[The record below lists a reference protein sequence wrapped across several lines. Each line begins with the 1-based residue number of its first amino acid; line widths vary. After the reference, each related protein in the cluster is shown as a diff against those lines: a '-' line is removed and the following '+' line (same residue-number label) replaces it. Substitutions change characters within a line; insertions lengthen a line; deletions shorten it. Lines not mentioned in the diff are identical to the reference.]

1 MKRLFLLLTVVLIP
15 ILSQGQEEK
24 PDKKGWIGFSMGAAV
39 PVGDFG
45 LEDGGN
51 AATGFNFTLINF
63 GYKFHPNI
71 GLNTMIT
78 GSVHA
83 SNSGAIIDFGNW
95 AYGGFLVG
103 PIFTLPTKVV
113 EFDLRVL
120 GGMMGVGTTSSVSN
134 NGAGFCYDFGLGFRL
149 NASRLIAFP
158 IYVDYLHTNPSI
170 TLFGNTDNVAV
181 NVINITFGLA
191 FRIR

>member
-1 MKRLFLLLTVVLIP
+1 MKRIFLLLITIVIP
-15 ILSQGQEEK
+15 FLSQGQEEK
-24 PDKKGWIGFSMGAAV
+24 PAKKGWIGFSMGAAI

-51 AATGFNFTLINF
+51 AGTGFNFTLINF

-71 GLNTMIT
+71 GLNAMIT

-83 SNSGAIIDFGNW
+83 SSSGNIVDLGNW

-103 PIFTLPTKVV
+103 PIFTLPTEII

-120 GGMMGVGTTSSVSN
+120 GGIMGVGTTSSISN
-134 NGAGFCYDFGLGFRL
+134 NGAGFCYDIGLGFRL
-149 NASRLIAFP
+149 NAGRVITFP
-158 IYVDYLHTNPSI
+158 IYIDYLHTNPSV
-170 TLFGNTDNVAV
+170 TLLGNTDNIAV